1 MHIEVQDFVF
11 KQFHNW
17 RSGVENAHRKNFE
30 VLEIGSLDINGSIKS
45 IFTPFASDYV
55 GIDVQEGPGVDI
67 VADATTYVLDEAFDI
82 IVCCEV
88 FEHLENWKEVVYN
101 SFINLKSGGI
111 FIGTC
116 AGEGRPPHSAIDEK
130 PIRSH
135 EYYQNVGNWNMTQTL
150 EKAGFDFIMTETDK
164 QDLRWVAIK

>member
-1 MHIEVQDFVF
+1 MHLAVQDFVF
-11 KQFHNW
+11 KQFHGW
-17 RSGVENAHRKNFE
+17 REGDSLSHRKNFV

-45 IFTPFASDYV
+45 IFVPFASSYT
-55 GIDVQEGPGVDI
+55 GIDMQEGPGVDI
-67 VADATTYVLDEAFDI
+67 VADATTFVKKDTYDI

-88 FEHLENWKEVVYN
+88 FEHLENWKHVVYN
-101 SFINLKSGGI
+101 SYWNLKDGGM

-116 AGEGRPPHSAIDEK
+116 AGEGRPPHSAIDER

-135 EYYQNVGNWNMTQTL
+135 EYYQNVGQWNMTQTL
-150 EKAGFDFIMTETDK
+150 ENAGFDFISTETDK